1 MVGTRN
7 NKGKSKQT
15 EEAAALEELATVA
28 ESVTATAPAAAPPKA
43 KKLAGR
49 KPGSTG
55 FKQDEVMAMLNVIN
69 GIKPL
74 GANQWEEVG
83 FPMRKK
89 ASTEGW
95 PPREAGAYQQKYT
108 RLKMTKKPTGDPT
121 CPPDVKQAKRIARSI
136 DAKMYAIMYDGGDGE
151 EEEQEYSAE
160 ATATP
165 NTTAN
170 SASSSS
176 SSSSSTANS
185 DSGGSSS
192 PIQVAVPTP
201 PKRPASDPLRSN
213 SARQRAKLSHTLDKL
228 VDALATT
235 KAPETPEKAGE
246 LEFMKSE
253 MADLKT
259 GLASVLDA
267 LKAMSPPKQ
276 P

>member
-1 MVGTRN
+1 M
-7 NKGKSKQT
+7 
-15 EEAAALEELATVA
+15 EELATAA
-28 ESVTATAPAAAPPKA
+28 ESVAATAPKVAPKA
-43 KKLAGR
+43 KKFAGH

-55 FKQDEVMAMLNVIN
+55 FRQDEVMVMLNVIN

-83 FPMRKK
+83 FSMRKK

-151 EEEQEYSAE
+151 EEEQEYPDAT
-160 ATATP
+160 TATP

-170 SASSSS
+170 SASSSSSS

-192 PIQVAVPTP
+192 PIPVAVPTP

-213 SARQRAKLSHTLDKL
+213 SARQRANLPHTLGKL
-228 VDALATT
+228 VDAPATT
-235 KAPETPEKAGE
+235 RVLETPETAGE

-276 P
+276 S